1 MLLLPKQIK
10 KFYLENK
17 KEILLKLNE
26 FKSIPKEKYFYEMIY
41 CLCTPMS
48 KAENAMKVQKHFE
61 QIDFWSK
68 PTDPAPILR
77 NPQHYIRFHKQKSKH
92 IMENYHQFDNIIE
105 IILENIAIR
114 DKRNKLVGQVKGFG
128 YKEASHFLR
137 NIGQFGMPILDRHIL
152 RTMQRFGVITE
163 IPKSISKK
171 NYENLERLYI
181 DWCNYNKLSVEEMDL
196 VLWKL
201 ATGKI
206 LK

>member
-1 MLLLPKQIK
+1 MILLPTQII

-17 KEILLKLNE
+17 NEILLKLEE
-26 FKSIPKEKYFYEMIY
+26 FKSIPKEKYFYEMVY

-48 KAENAMKVQKHFE
+48 KAENAMKVQIYFE
-61 QIDFWSK
+61 QIDFWNK

-77 NPQHYIRFHKQKSKH
+77 NSEHYIRFHKQKSKY
-92 IMENYHQFDNIIE
+92 IIENHKQFDAILSTIE
-105 IILENIAIR
+105 RNCSVGE
-114 DKRNKLVGQVKGFG
+114 KRNILVNTVKGFG
-128 YKEASHFLR
+128 MKESAHFLR

-152 RTMQRFGVITE
+152 RTMQRFGVIKE

-181 DWCNYNKLSVEEMDL
+181 DWCNYNKLSVEELDL

-201 ATGKI
+201 ETGNI